1 MFLQSIFR
9 IDKLTFFL
17 FSRICLKSYESFL
30 NRVKDKTSRVLL
42 KDKFRLDLNTWQ
54 KETRAQT
61 HLQFKVGAHVF
72 QGK

>member
-17 FSRICLKSYESFL
+17 FSRICLKTYESFL
-30 NRVKDKTSRVLL
+30 SRVKDKICRVLL

-54 KETRAQT
+54 KKTRAET